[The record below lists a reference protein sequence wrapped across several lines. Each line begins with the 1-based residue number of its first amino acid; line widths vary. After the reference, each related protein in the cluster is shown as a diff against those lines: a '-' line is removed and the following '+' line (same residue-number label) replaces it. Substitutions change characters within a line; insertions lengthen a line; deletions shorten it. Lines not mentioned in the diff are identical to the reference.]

1 MVTLMNKLRQ
11 PLVLNVAD
19 GKSIHFLARETKE
32 VSYEDFNSLEV
43 KRHIEL
49 GNILVLKME

>member
-1 MVTLMNKLRQ
+1 MITIMNKLRQ
-11 PLVLNVAD
+11 PLIVNVSE

-32 VSYEDFNSLEV
+32 IEYDDFNSLEV

-49 GNILVLKME
+49 GNLLVLKME